1 VEHPSAST
9 TAVVVTWRGREWI
22 DSCLTAIRTAHHGPV
37 LVVDN
42 ASDDGTADRLAA
54 WADIEVLRLPKNA
67 GFAGGVAA
75 ALEHVGTPFVALVND
90 DARVEPAFFR
100 ELLAPFAAPDG
111 EAIAATTAKIVLE
124 DGTVN
129 NAGSAVLP
137 DGYAYDRGLR
147 DPDDGRWDQAEDVE
161 AFCGG
166 ATILRTSALRSVGGF
181 PAEFFLYYED
191 TDVSLRLRR
200 HGWRIRYVPTAR
212 AIHRHAASSDSSSTR
227 FHFYNE
233 RNRLLLLVRC
243 FPAAVARHEVW
254 RFTRSIGGFALRR
267 VRGRRPAQ
275 ASERAEVRAW
285 VVLSFLRL
293 LPRALRVRRALSSA
307 SQARAAS

>member
-1 VEHPSAST
+1 MAT

-22 DSCLTAIRTAHHGPV
+22 DACLDALREAHDGPV

-42 ASDDGTADRLAA
+42 ASDDGTADRLRAR
-54 WADIEVLRLPKNA
+54 ADIEVLRLPQNA

-75 ALEHVGTPFVALVND
+75 ALERVHTPFVALVND
-90 DARVEPAFFR
+90 DARVDASFLR
-100 ELLAPFAAPDG
+100 ELLAPFEERGGD
-111 EAIAATTAKIVLE
+111 AIGATTAKIVLE
-124 DGTVN
+124 DGTIN
-129 NAGSAVLP
+129 NAGSALLP

-147 DPDDGRWDQAEDVE
+147 DPDDGRWDRAEDVE

-166 ATILRTSALRSVGGF
+166 ATVLRTSAIREVGGF

-200 HGWRIRYVPTAR
+200 QGWRIRYVPTAR
-212 AIHRHAASSDSSSTR
+212 AVHRHAASSNSSSTR

-243 FPAAVARHEVW
+243 FPAPVARHEVW
-254 RFTRSIGGFALRR
+254 RFTRSIGGFTLRR
-267 VRGRRPAQ
+267 LRGQRPAQ
-275 ASERAEVRAW
+275 ASERPEVRAW
-285 VVLSFLRL
+285 VLLSFLRL
-293 LPRALRVRRALSSA
+293 LPRALRVRRAVHPVAQPL
-307 SQARAAS
+307 AAS